1 MSQELQYIEVTKIYQ
16 HPDNPRKDLGDLS
29 ELAESIKKNGVMQ
42 NLTVVKRYGEITGE
56 WAGSYTVIIGH
67 RRLAASKMAGL
78 KTVPCVVAELTLD
91 QQIATMLL
99 ENMQRSDL
107 TPYEE
112 AQGFQMMFNMG
123 ETVKTCAEKTGFS
136 ESTVRRRVKLLDLD
150 QDKFKKA
157 EKRGAT
163 LSDYMELEKIEDI
176 DLKNEVLD
184 VIGTKNFQNKL
195 QQALETEKHRAIIKE
210 RTTVIATY
218 ATQIE
223 SVDHETMEYVSSSY
237 VWDKEFEIKR
247 PDDADTVKYYYT
259 VGGSSISLYRE
270 KQPETDEEARDRERK
285 AERDAELNRI
295 ERGLD
300 DATERAYNCRVKF
313 ISDFKIKK
321 VHLPEILI
329 FSTHTMLDAASC
341 YRYLLDAELFA
352 ELLNVEIINE
362 TYDEESLNDA
372 VVRSPEYAM
381 LVAAYCAREDAR
393 AGYYKK
399 TWNCEKR
406 SFEISFNPNEKLTNL
421 YNFLI
426 ALGYEMSDE
435 EKALEDGTHE
445 LFKQAKDTEQEE
457 DHD

>member
-1 MSQELQYIEVTKIYQ
+1 MSQKLQYIEITKIYQ

-67 RRLAASKMAGL
+67 RRLAASKLAGL

-157 EKRGAT
+157 EKRGGSIT
-163 LSDYMELEKIEDI
+163 DYMELEKIEDI

-184 VIGTKNFQNKL
+184 SIGTKNFQNKL

-237 VWDKEFEIKR
+237 VWDKEFDIKR

-270 KQPETDEEARDRERK
+270 KQPETEEEARERERK
-285 AERDAELNRI
+285 DARTAERDRI
-295 ERGLD
+295 ERELET
-300 DATERAYNCRVKF
+300 ATKRAYNCRIKF
-313 ISDFKIKK
+313 ISDFKVKK
-321 VHLPEILI
+321 EHLSSILI
-329 FSTHTMLDAASC
+329 FATNT
-341 YRYLLDAELFA
+341 LLDTAGHYGNYIDGEMFA
-352 ELLNVEIINE
+352 ELLHIPIVQDD
-362 TYDEESLNDA
+362 YDEESLSEA
-372 VVRSPEYAM
+372 IARSPEYAM
-381 LVAAYCAREDAR
+381 LIATYCTRENLQER
-393 AGYYKK
+393 YYRSN
-399 TWNCEKR
+399 WDIEKR
-406 SFEISFNPNEKLTNL
+406 EFVISYTENENLSNL
-421 YNFLI
+421 YNFLLS
-426 ALGYEMSDE
+426 LGYEMSDE

-445 LFKQAKDTEQEE
+445 LFKQAKDLEQEG
-457 DHD
+457 D